1 MKKTFR
7 RDIRFARARAIGN
20 TGTRALITRQ
30 LRRPKMNSAPR
41 QALTYRWI
49 KCPQTGRLECRWSR
63 EPATAADGGE
73 RRRILPA
80 RPAARRRAVLRRA
93 A

>member
-1 MKKTFR
+1 MKKTFQ
-7 RDIRFARARAIGN
+7 RDIRFAGDRAIGN
-20 TGTRALITRQ
+20 TGTRALIMRQ
-30 LRRPKMNSAPR
+30 LRRPNSAPR
-41 QALTYRWI
+41 QDLTYRWI

-63 EPATAADGGE
+63 EPATVADGGE

-80 RPAARRRAVLRRA
+80 HPAARRRAALRRA